1 MAQPASTARAP
12 IRLKTR
18 AVIGWFAAI
27 VIVIGA
33 AFAVGRIGG
42 AEVPP
47 VEPSPS
53 AATAATPLPIAFG
66 TALDDTS
73 GEVAATQAADRFTA
87 GDAFAYSVR
96 PASPPQVPE
105 LYVEVMRIGGG
116 QDEAVQTPAPQPITP
131 GAEVIA
137 YVVTADALLA
147 GFGPGE
153 YLMRIY
159 LDPAAEPIAEGTFE
173 LVDPEPGG

>member
-12 IRLKTR
+12 VRWKAR
-18 AVIGWFAAI
+18 AIIGWFAAI
-27 VIVIGA
+27 VIVVGA

-47 VEPSPS
+47 VEPTPS
-53 AATAATPLPIAFG
+53 AGTAASPLPIAFG
-66 TALDDTS
+66 SALDSTS
-73 GEVAATQAADRFTA
+73 GEVAADLAADRFTA
-87 GDAFAYSVR
+87 GDTVAYSVR
-96 PASPPQVPE
+96 PASPPQAPE
-105 LYVEVMRIGGG
+105 LYVEVLRVGGG
-116 QDEAVQTPAPQPITP
+116 QQEAVQTPAAQPITP

-137 YVVTADALLA
+137 YVVTADALLG